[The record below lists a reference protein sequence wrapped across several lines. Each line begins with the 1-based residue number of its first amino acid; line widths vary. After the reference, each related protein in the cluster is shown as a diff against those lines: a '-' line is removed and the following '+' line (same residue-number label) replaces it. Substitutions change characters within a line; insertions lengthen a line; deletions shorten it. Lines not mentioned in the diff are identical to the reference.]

1 MLTFRPGDLVEFTS
15 LCSAH
20 VWQAVILGFCFK
32 DKTVAIVT
40 DDSGRPPRPVSVGRL
55 RRGTITYTHKGYS
68 A

>member
-1 MLTFRPGDLVEFTS
+1 MTLQAGDLVEFTS

-32 DKTVAIVT
+32 DRTVAIVT

-55 RRGTITYTHKGYS
+55 RRGTITYTHSGYS